1 MDSKMKASE
10 FVTEVDNKVK
20 LRGFNTQAQRER
32 ALDFIDNVY
41 LKFPMTSPINPDHHA
56 IILDTD
62 ENGQATAFAF
72 FELKP
77 SDAKPG
83 AVDIDWIQTMPQGQG
98 NGRRA
103 MTMLQDLAR
112 EANIALTL
120 YPSRKHKMPQSELKA
135 IYKKL
140 GFAPIKG
147 GDNMIWQPN
156 TISEAGGYV
165 PVNDKEA
172 KDPRYVQAVSV
183 DVKPGET
190 QRQAAKL
197 GFKTD
202 RAGKPPLLHSKAAKN
217 TNPNTSF
224 NLGIK

>member
-1 MDSKMKASE
+1 MRADE
-10 FVTEVDNKVK
+10 FITEVDNKVK

-32 ALDFIDNVY
+32 ALDFIDAVY
-41 LKFPMTSPINPDHHA
+41 AKFPDKSPINFNHHA
-56 IILDTD
+56 MILDTD
-62 ENGQATAFAF
+62 EDGQATAFAL
-72 FELKP
+72 FELTP
-77 SDAKPG
+77 SSVKPG
-83 AVDIDWIQTMPQGQG
+83 AVEIDWIQAVPQGQG

-103 MTMLQDLAR
+103 MSILQNMAR
-112 EANIALTL
+112 EAGITLTL
-120 YPSRKHKMPQSELKA
+120 YPSKKEKLSQRELKA

-172 KDPRYVQAVSV
+172 KDPRFVQAISQ
-183 DVKPGET
+183 DVKPGEV

-202 RAGKPPLLHSKAAKN
+202 KAGVPPLLHSKSAKN